1 MKRRLLLALLA
12 SALCLPAASGEDDSR
27 HADPGKEVIG
37 SVKVTVYLGTNGDPA
52 AAGPRAKDAS
62 PEIAT
67 RLAREQKLKYTKYLE
82 LARDHRMLYRSYMN
96 WAEPFQPA
104 SDEIMLRFE
113 PQSKLVNDTM
123 RLDLELWLS
132 RKKILKTDAAMTYG
146 KPLLVLGPEWK
157 GGRLILAVELSPE
170 KGGKP

>member
-1 MKRRLLLALLA
+1 MKRRLLLAALLA
-12 SALCLPAASGEDDSR
+12 SALCRPASAQQP
-27 HADPGKEVIG
+27 DPGKEVIG
-37 SVKVTVYLGTNGDPA
+37 SVKLTVYYGTNGDPA

-62 PEIAT
+62 VEITT
-67 RLAREQKLKYTKYLE
+67 RLAKEQKLKYSKYLE
-82 LARDHRMLYRSYMN
+82 LAKDHRMLYRSYQN

-113 PQSKLVNDTM
+113 PQSNLINNDTM

-132 RKKILKTDAAMTYG
+132 RKKILKTDAALTYG
-146 KPLLVLGPEWK
+146 KPLFILGPDWK
-157 GGRLILAVELSPE
+157 GGRLILLVELSAE